1 MPRISIIMSAI
12 IVGPKDMESKRSK
25 KCCYPSAMGNG
36 EGNAGGHCAFLTGI
50 AVAGR
55 LGM

>member
-1 MPRISIIMSAI
+1 MPRISVNMSGIIG
-12 IVGPKDMESKRSK
+12 GPKDMESKRSK

-36 EGNAGGHCAFLTGI
+36 EGNAGRYCALLTGI
-50 AVAGR
+50 AVSGR